1 MRKRARRLVRDDV
14 LAGALAHDF
23 DLDKFVKP
31 FDKSERFRGDGF
43 SALAHWRNFSMMFIS
58 RSKSF
63 RSTAKVAN
71 LLDSSNESDTIP
83 AEVEEADDRDLF

>member
-1 MRKRARRLVRDDV
+1 MPPRA
-14 LAGALAHDF
+14 HEF

-31 FDKSERFRGDGF
+31 FNRSEHFSGDGF
-43 SALAHWRNFSMMFIS
+43 SAPSHWRNFSMMFIS